1 MNRAWDNQL
10 DNMLDDLQVHN
21 MYMIRLNKVYSI
33 TWSYRLHDEIYVHFS
48 HRIFEKQKQVANS
61 RPYSDSTITYYS

>member
-21 MYMIRLNKVYSI
+21 MYMIRLDKVYSI

-48 HRIFEKQKQVANS
+48 YRIF
-61 RPYSDSTITYYS
+61 